1 MVPVAM
7 KQNKKN
13 CGKRIRVLAAVLLSL
28 FFALAAL
35 PSLAFADEETLPP
48 AAADEPASGGEDI
61 TPDPPPVSD
70 PPVDP
75 PVSSDPPDVP
85 SEPPFSSDPVGGELS
100 SQPPV
105 DFSSAPPEE
114 EPSSQPPPVY
124 NEPAAPVQTPQ
135 PTPRRS
141 ASSPSTSRPQVG
153 RPKLSLNSPGSSSA
167 SAPAGASDPLEPNYF
182 TFARLNQKANSMS
195 ITLFYGGAASALFG
209 VIGLIMLLALF
220 LHNRRLDE
228 RDGIFEEIAVAEQ
241 RQPEAYPPHQPH
253 APAPPVPPEPYYD
266 DAPQQDSLYTE
277 EFDAPQQ
284 EPVYYDGYEAAPL
297 QDSLYTEEFEIPAK
311 QPPEPYGGYEAPAQD
326 SLYTEEFDLPQG
338 SYTAPVQDSLYTEE
352 FQLPQKPQQPAPQKP
367 PAHSAPPADHNPY
380 DTDEILRELLG
391 KDSK

>member
-7 KQNKKN
+7 KQNKKKR
-13 CGKRIRVLAAVLLSL
+13 GKRIRVLAAVLLSL
-28 FFALAAL
+28 FLALAAL

-48 AAADEPASGGEDI
+48 MAADEPISGGEDI

-75 PVSSDPPDVP
+75 PVSSDPPDVS

-100 SQPPV
+100 SPPPDV
-105 DFSSAPPEE
+105 FSSAPPEE
-114 EPSSQPPPVY
+114 PSSPPPPVY
-124 NEPAAPVQTPQ
+124 SEPAAPVQTPQ

-141 ASSPSTSRPQVG
+141 ASSPSVSRPQVG
-153 RPKLSLNSPGSSSA
+153 RPKLSLNSPGSSGASA
-167 SAPAGASDPLEPNYF
+167 SVGASDSLEPNYF

-253 APAPPVPPEPYYD
+253 APAPPVPPDPYYD
-266 DAPQQDSLYTE
+266 
-277 EFDAPQQ
+277 DAPQQ

-311 QPPEPYGGYEAPAQD
+311 QPPEPYSGYEAPAQD

-338 SYTAPVQDSLYTEE
+338 NYTAPVQDSLYTEE

-391 KDSK
+391 KDPK

>member
-7 KQNKKN
+7 KQNKKKR
-13 CGKRIRVLAAVLLSL
+13 GKRIRVLAAVLLSL
-28 FFALAAL
+28 FLALAAL

-48 AAADEPASGGEDI
+48 MAADEPISGGEDI

-75 PVSSDPPDVP
+75 PVSSDPPDVS

-100 SQPPV
+100 SPPPDV
-105 DFSSAPPEE
+105 FSSAPPEE
-114 EPSSQPPPVY
+114 PSSPPPPVY
-124 NEPAAPVQTPQ
+124 SEPAAPVQTPQ

-141 ASSPSTSRPQVG
+141 ASSPSVSRPQVG
-153 RPKLSLNSPGSSSA
+153 RPKLSLNSPGSSGASA
-167 SAPAGASDPLEPNYF
+167 SVGASDSLEPNYF

-220 LHNRRLDE
+220 LRNRRLDE

-253 APAPPVPPEPYYD
+253 APAPPVPPDPYYD
-266 DAPQQDSLYTE
+266 
-277 EFDAPQQ
+277 DAPQQ

-326 SLYTEEFDLPQG
+326 SLYTEEFDVPQEG
-338 SYTAPVQDSLYTEE
+338 YTAPVQDSLYTEE

-391 KDSK
+391 KDPK

>member
-13 CGKRIRVLAAVLLSL
+13 RGKRIRVLAAVLLSL

-75 PVSSDPPDVP
+75 PVSSDPPDVS

-100 SQPPV
+100 SPPPDV
-105 DFSSAPPEE
+105 FSSAPPEE
-114 EPSSQPPPVY
+114 PSSPPPPVY
-124 NEPAAPVQTPQ
+124 SEPAAPVQTPQ

-141 ASSPSTSRPQVG
+141 ASSPSVSRPQVG
-153 RPKLSLNSPGSSSA
+153 RPKLSLNGSGSSGASA
-167 SAPAGASDPLEPNYF
+167 SVGASDSLEPNYF

-220 LHNRRLDE
+220 LRNRRLDE

-253 APAPPVPPEPYYD
+253 APVPPEPYYD

-277 EFDAPQQ
+277 EFNAPQQ

-297 QDSLYTEEFEIPAK
+297 QDSLYTEEF
-311 QPPEPYGGYEAPAQD
+311 D
-326 SLYTEEFDLPQG
+326 VPQEG
-338 SYTAPVQDSLYTEE
+338 YTAPVQDSLYTEE

-391 KDSK
+391 KDPK

>member
-48 AAADEPASGGEDI
+48 AAADEPASGREDI

-105 DFSSAPPEE
+105 DFSSAPPDE

-124 NEPAAPVQTPQ
+124 DEPAAPVQTPQ

-153 RPKLSLNSPGSSSA
+153 RPKLSLNSSGSSSA
-167 SAPAGASDPLEPNYF
+167 SAPAGASDSLEPNYF

-253 APAPPVPPEPYYD
+253 APAPPVPPDPYYD

-311 QPPEPYGGYEAPAQD
+311 QPPEPYSGYEAPAQD

-338 SYTAPVQDSLYTEE
+338 NYTAPVQDSLHTEE
-352 FQLPQKPQQPAPQKP
+352 FQLPQKPQQPTPQKP

-391 KDSK
+391 KDPK

>member
-13 CGKRIRVLAAVLLSL
+13 RGKRIRVLAAVLLSL
-28 FFALAAL
+28 FLALAAL

-48 AAADEPASGGEDI
+48 MAADEPISGGEDI

-75 PVSSDPPDVP
+75 PVSSDPPDVS

-100 SQPPV
+100 SPPPDV
-105 DFSSAPPEE
+105 FSSAPPEE
-114 EPSSQPPPVY
+114 PSSPPPPVY
-124 NEPAAPVQTPQ
+124 SEPAAPVQTPQ

-141 ASSPSTSRPQVG
+141 ASSPSVSRPQVG

-167 SAPAGASDPLEPNYF
+167 SASAGASDSLEPNYF

-311 QPPEPYGGYEAPAQD
+311 RPLEPYDGYEAPAQD

-352 FQLPQKPQQPAPQKP
+352 FQLPQKSQQPAPQKP
-367 PAHSAPPADHNPY
+367 PAHSAPSADHNPY